1 MPKSTPA
8 RANMRADSPSPRQ
21 LAALSPRRSRA
32 RPLPRGPEWARR
44 GARRRIHLPQLRAR
58 ACARR
63 QATRPLR
70 RRGSPRSPP
79 GRHPA
84 RHSIDRFPGNCRPQ
98 RGGPR
103 TSRERSSPT
112 TSGDGA
118 RHRRRRGR
126 APAQQT
132 ATATTR
138 PHARGTGRRR
148 VGWDDAAWDGTVIEA
163 TGPRIAQTGRT
174 CVRAR
179 RDAYRQRVPRREG
192 RPRPPAR
199 PADPGLT
206 SNRPRTCERRGLAST
221 PPRGYRA
228 PWAADRP
235 GAGARR
241 AGGQVAIAHQ
251 IARSTRGEG
260 RRHLWRLPSR
270 ISGTKEEEHEDVDA
284 SGGRL

>member
-1 MPKSTPA
+1 MTC
-8 RANMRADSPSPRQ
+8 PSPRQ
-21 LAALSPRRSRA
+21 RA
-32 RPLPRGPEWARR
+32 RTCARTHHRHGNSRPCRPAGHGRAPCLAVQSGLVEEPDGGSICRGCAHAR
-44 GARRRIHLPQLRAR
+44 
-58 ACARR
+58 ARR

-148 VGWDDAAWDGTVIEA
+148 VGRDDAAWDGTVIEA
-163 TGPRIAQTGRT
+163 TGPRIAQTGRW
-174 CVRAR
+174 CARAAR
-179 RDAYRQRVPRREG
+179 RISTAHASKRGAPPTS
-192 RPRPPAR
+192 RP
-199 PADPGLT
+199 
-206 SNRPRTCERRGLAST
+206 
-221 PPRGYRA
+221 
-228 PWAADRP
+228 
-235 GAGARR
+235 
-241 AGGQVAIAHQ
+241 
-251 IARSTRGEG
+251 TRGP
-260 RRHLWRLPSR
+260 WSYQ
-270 ISGTKEEEHEDVDA
+270 
-284 SGGRL
+284 